1 MCHNTRYTLSR
12 FAGTQ
17 AQSNISDV
25 PAFPRYKNTERHQA
39 PIHHQCDGRHD
50 ESITFNTAHV
60 TKNTN
65 RKVVHLLQFER
76 LLAVDVIH
84 DDDARGF

>member
-1 MCHNTRYTLSR
+1 MLSR

-17 AQSNISDV
+17 AQSNVNDV
-25 PAFPRYKNTERHQA
+25 PALPRYKNTEPHQA
-39 PIHHQCDGRHD
+39 PIHNQCDGRHNQ
-50 ESITFNTAHV
+50 SIIFNTAHV

-76 LLAVDVIH
+76 LLNVDVLH
-84 DDDARGF
+84 DVDARGL